1 MTTIAYR
8 DGVLA
13 ADGRS
18 TSGHLIVNDK
28 TTKIHRLSDGVLF
41 ALAGNDAYEAPML
54 YALEE
59 GGPLPAYDFDND
71 GGFIAVLVEVD
82 GTLKTYEGEGDFSY
96 VTDQFAAFGSGAD
109 FAYGAMEMGATAE
122 RAVQVACRRDKNS
135 GGVVHSA
142 VPGHEEP

>member
-8 DGVLA
+8 NGILA

-28 TTKIHRLSDGVLF
+28 TTKIHRLSDGALF

-54 YALEE
+54 HALED
-59 GGPLPAYDFDND
+59 GGPLPEYKFDND

-82 GTLKTYEGEGDFSY
+82 GTLKTYEGEGEFSF
-96 VTDQFAAFGSGAD
+96 VTADFAAFGSGAD
-109 FAYGAMEMGATAE
+109 FAYGAMEMGAGAE
-122 RAVQVACRRDKNS
+122 EAVTVACRRDKNS
-135 GGVVHSA
+135 GGAIHCA
-142 VPGHEEP
+142 VPGHKEP